1 MSHHGANHGGRA
13 PLTASLASAALTSFI
28 VNSGYGAAVAAGVF
42 GTARMRWVHHTLFI
56 LTSTLTG
63 LTLLTSLVE
72 RRGSGLALAPAAAAL
87 VAMPSTRGGSARHIA
102 VAASALPSFVIAA
115 LLARR

>member
-1 MSHHGANHGGRA
+1 MH
-13 PLTASLASAALTSFI
+13 
-28 VNSGYGAAVAAGVF
+28 VGV
-42 GTARMRWVHHTLFI
+42 I
-56 LTSTLTG
+56 
-63 LTLLTSLVE
+63 LVE
-72 RRGSGLALAPAAAAL
+72 RALVSPIDVVAVLEQEMGVPQVDLSSYAPEEDALALVPAAATL